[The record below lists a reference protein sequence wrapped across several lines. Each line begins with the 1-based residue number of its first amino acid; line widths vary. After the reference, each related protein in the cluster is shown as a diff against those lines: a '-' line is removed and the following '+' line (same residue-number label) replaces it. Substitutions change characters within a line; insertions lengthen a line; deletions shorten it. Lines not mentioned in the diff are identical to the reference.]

1 MILCLLVCSVMGIRV
16 NKLLLDGEVG
26 LSRYEFMSMMRNHN
40 EVILV

>member
-26 LSRYEFMSMMRNHN
+26 LSRYEFIGVMRNHN